1 MPNNFEDDG
10 GGLDILIWDRDA
22 VPPAGNWEVVLWKS
36 YQTFGKSRVV
46 SIPKIIE
53 EDAERL
59 RCQYLAWIWDLGQT
73 QISGRRVVDRLV
85 IRPGLSYWWMTLL
98 AQKCNY
104 SKSPNINEAIKLIAF
119 SGWISTLAQPIK
131 RIRVVSASQGLIK
144 CLQLWAT
151 DQDIPMVLQGVS
163 DAVVKRGFFAGFFE
177 RLPQLLQAL
186 IWLPAHLLAFWP
198 LKGVGLNGWK
208 KTVGRIT
215 FFSYLFNLN
224 SNALAHG
231 KYETNYWATLQTVL
245 SDAGKNTN
253 WLHWYSKHEALPTAR
268 SAAELL
274 KAFNKKSNG
283 GDQCHVTPHTFLS
296 ATIIVRTLYDWI
308 RLLVGGIGTTHKL
321 TRVRAVGLPLWP
333 LFEKDWRKSLYG
345 IEGLSTILNFNLVES
360 AIQSLP
366 KQEDGFYLHENQPWE
381 FGLIHAWQI
390 STQGRL
396 IGVPHSTVR
405 FWDLRYFF
413 DAKSYVR
420 TGHNDLPLPTLVAM
434 NGNNMASAYEAGGY
448 PKGALIK
455 LEALRYIY
463 LTVMPKRVTTI
474 QDTSA
479 KSKRS
484 MRLLVVC
491 DILSLNTQRQLTL
504 LSAALPLIPDVR
516 IIVKPHPANL
526 VDPLDY
532 PELSLTLTDRPLNEL
547 LPLCDAVY
555 SSNMTSAA
563 VDAYYANVP
572 VISFL
577 DPTGLNFS
585 PLRGYSDVWFV
596 TTPQELVVGLNTI
609 DTWSP
614 SGDNQSEFFYL
625 NESLARWRH
634 LLIEE
639 NPPSNLGLLTANKAA
654 GTSLPAF

>member
-1 MPNNFEDDG
+1 VPDNFEDDG
-10 GGLDILIWDRDA
+10 GGLDILIWDQDSVA
-22 VPPAGNWEVVLWKS
+22 PAGNWEVVLWQG

-59 RCQYLAWIWDLGQT
+59 RCQYLAWIWDLGHT

-119 SGWISTLAQPIK
+119 AEWISTLAQPIK

-198 LKGVGLNGWK
+198 LKGVGLNAWK

-215 FFSYLFNLN
+215 FFSYLFNLS
-224 SNALAHG
+224 SNALEHG
-231 KYETNYWATLQTVL
+231 QYEASYWSSLPTVL
-245 SDAGKNTN
+245 SDAGKDTN
-253 WLHWYSKHEALPTAR
+253 WLHWYNKHEALPTAR
-268 SAAELL
+268 RAAELL
-274 KAFNKKSNG
+274 RTFNKTSNG
-283 GDQCHVTPHTFLS
+283 GQCHVTPHTFLS
-296 ATIIVRTLYDWI
+296 TTVLVRTLYDWG
-308 RLLVGGIGTTHKL
+308 RLLISGIGTAHKL
-321 TRVRAVGLPLWP
+321 AKVPALGFPLWP
-333 LFEKDWRKSLYG
+333 LFENDWRKSRYG
-345 IEGLSTILNFNLVES
+345 IEALSTILNFNLIES

-366 KQEDGFYLHENQPWE
+366 KQEDGVYLQENQPWE
-381 FGLIHAWQI
+381 FGLIHAWQT
-390 STQGRL
+390 SNHGRL

-463 LTVMPKRVTTI
+463 LTVMPKRVTKI

-504 LSAALPLIPDVR
+504 LSAALPLMPDVR
-516 IIVKPHPANL
+516 IIVKPHPASL

-532 PELSLTLTDRPLNEL
+532 PELSMTLTTRPLSEL
-547 LPLCDAVY
+547 LLECDAVY

-563 VDAYYANVP
+563 VDAYYARVP
-572 VISFL
+572 VISSL
-577 DPTGLNFS
+577 DPRGLNFS
-585 PLRGYSDVWFV
+585 PLRGYSGVLFV
-596 TTPQELVVGLNTI
+596 TTPQELVAGLDAI
-609 DTWSP
+609 DPWSQATTNEI
-614 SGDNQSEFFYL
+614 DFFFL
-625 NESLARWRH
+625 SRSLAQWEN
-634 LLIEE
+634 LLIKKAL
-639 NPPSNLGLLTANKAA
+639 SN
-654 GTSLPAF
+654 SPAESV